1 MLQNPS
7 KKCIHNYRRTFS
19 NSTFGQAL
27 ITGVLQLPE
36 DTLLPGGEH
45 SGPQPHVF
53 GADEAFP
60 LHRDLMRFIPRVR
73 VLPTERDFQRQADRV
88 RMIVEKALKVF
99 HLLLGTGNNSG
110 NVTVSPSA

>member
-1 MLQNPS
+1 MEGLA
-7 KKCIHNYRRTFS
+7 

-27 ITGVLQLPE
+27 ITGALHLPE

-60 LHRDLMRFIPRVR
+60 HP
-73 VLPTERDFQRQADRV
+73 QRPHEVHFKSQAPSNG
-88 RMIVEKALKVF
+88 K
-99 HLLLGTGNNSG
+99 GSSTTGRQCEVDS
-110 NVTVSPSA
+110 